1 MFGLKKGAI
10 QVFHVRQLTQV
21 FCRFTVHREAIRL
34 IRYLSKTKTFVS
46 FCEENNFKVWQILP
60 ERRVE
65 QLKSIWIEKT
75 ITKIHPITSVQQ
87 AFQAEQVMDR
97 FLFIF

>member
-1 MFGLKKGAI
+1 M
-10 QVFHVRQLTQV
+10 
-21 FCRFTVHREAIRL
+21 
-34 IRYLSKTKTFVS
+34 
-46 FCEENNFKVWQILP
+46 WQILP

-87 AFQAEQVMDR
+87 ASQAEQVVDR